1 MKGDDNEKN
10 DNQNPKDD
18 GKKGN
23 NKRSLDE
30 MDPTHS
36 FNPETNSKEIS
47 QEIIPKK
54 KVVI

>member
-1 MKGDDNEKN
+1 MKDDDHKKN
-10 DNQNPKDD
+10 DNQNLKDD

>member
-10 DNQNPKDD
+10 DNQNPKND

-30 MDPTHS
+30 MDSTHS
-36 FNPETNSKEIS
+36 FNLEINFKEIS